1 MKRIGALILTFAL
14 ALCTSA
20 GLSAH
25 HSCQKGDWK
34 KKMQSEKIAFLT
46 LEMDLSPEE
55 AQAFWPVYN
64 KMEGK
69 MDQAMHKVFDSFK
82 ALDEALKAGKP
93 EKEIK
98 KLLDNY
104 QAAQKDHKETDADRV
119 EEYLK
124 VLPANKVAR
133 LFIGEENFRRNHIRR
148 LHDRRIGN

>member
-1 MKRIGALILTFAL
+1 
-14 ALCTSA
+14 
-20 GLSAH
+20 
-25 HSCQKGDWK
+25 
-34 KKMQSEKIAFLT
+34 
-46 LEMDLSPEE
+46 MDLNPEE

-104 QAAQKDHKETDADRV
+104 LAAQKDHKETDADRV

-124 VLPANKVAR
+124 VLPADKVAR

-148 LHDRRIGN
+148 LHDRRTGN